1 MSIGEHLEYII
12 TLIKAYLI
20 LMYNNLLSL
29 FVLNIKIYMHL
40 YTYRTW
46 KFLLKAAFKIAHK
59 V

>member
-1 MSIGEHLEYII
+1 MFIRERLEYII

-29 FVLNIKIYMHL
+29 FVLNIKIYMYF

-46 KFLLKAAFKIAHK
+46 IFLLEAVFKIAPK